1 MNVIINVIGPE
12 IMLKQEISLEMV
24 SPPTLRDVMRS
35 LQEQK
40 EGPWKRI
47 LKRDLS
53 LAEGCVALLNGRSIM
68 SLEGF
73 ETKVREGDEITFT
86 VLLAGG

>member
-12 IMLKQEISLEMV
+12 ITLKQGISLELV
-24 SPPTLRDVMRS
+24 SPPTLKNVMRS
-35 LQEQK
+35 LLEQK
-40 EGPWKRI
+40 EGPWRRI
-47 LKRDLS
+47 VKNDLS
-53 LAEGCVALLNGRSIM
+53 LAEGCVALLNGRNIM

-73 ETKVREGDEITFT
+73 ETKVHEGDEITLT

>member
-12 IMLKQEISLEMV
+12 ITLKQEISLELV
-24 SPPTLRDVMRS
+24 SPTLKDVMRN
-35 LQEQK
+35 LLEQK
-40 EGPWKRI
+40 EGPWRRI
-47 LKRDLS
+47 VKNDLS
-53 LAEGCVALLNGRSIM
+53 LAEGCVALLNGRNIM

-73 ETKVREGDEITFT
+73 ETKVREGDEITLT

>member
-12 IMLKQEISLEMV
+12 ITLKQEISLEPV
-24 SPPTLRDVMRS
+24 TPTLKDVMRN
-35 LQEQK
+35 LVEQK
-40 EGPWKRI
+40 EGPWRRI
-47 LKRDLS
+47 VKNDLS
-53 LAEGCVALLNGRSIM
+53 LAEGCVALLNGRNIM

-73 ETKVREGDEITFT
+73 ETKVHEGDEITLT

>member
-12 IMLKQEISLEMV
+12 ITLKQEIVLELV
-24 SPPTLRDVMRS
+24 SPTLKDVMMS
-35 LQEQK
+35 LLEQK

-47 LKRDLS
+47 LKNDLS
-53 LAEGCVALLNGRSIM
+53 LAEGCVALVNGRNIM

-86 VLLAGG
+86 VLVAGG

>member
-12 IMLKQEISLEMV
+12 ITLKREIALEMV
-24 SPPTLRDVMRS
+24 SPTVREVVRT

-40 EGPWKRI
+40 QGPWKR
-47 LKRDLS
+47 LVKDDLS
-53 LAEGCVALLNGRSIM
+53 LVEGCVALVNGRNIM

-73 ETKVREGDEITFT
+73 ETKVHEGDEITLT
-86 VLLAGG
+86 VLVAGG